1 MPATPSEDENR
12 IEIRRVIPASR
23 EEVFAAWTDPK
34 GIRVWMCPGGVIETE
49 ARLDV
54 RVGGDFKIVMKS
66 PGKDHVHTG
75 TYQVVDPPSRLAFTW
90 ISEATDFS
98 PSLVTVELFD
108 RAGQTELV
116 LTHER
121 MPRADVLP
129 RYKAGWAT
137 IAEKLG
143 KYLTKK
149 P

>member
-23 EEVFAAWTDPK
+23 EEVFAAWTDPE
-34 GIRVWMCPGGVIETE
+34 GIRVWMCPGDVTETE

-54 RVGGDFKIVMKS
+54 RVGGDYKIIMKS
-66 PGKDHVHTG
+66 PGGAHVHTG
-75 TYQVVDPPSRLAFTW
+75 TYHVVDPPSKLAFTW
-90 ISEATDFS
+90 ITEATDFS
-98 PSLVTVELFD
+98 PSLVSVELFE
-108 RAGQTELV
+108 REGETELV

-129 RYKAGWAT
+129 RYKAGWET
-137 IAEKLG
+137 IAEKLA

-149 P
+149 A